1 MAARQKLMTFHDGL
15 GDAMAV
21 VTCVKLLEEGEAPR
35 PCTMGDSVTDW
46 RGSQSNRRYICSPE
60 Y

>member
-15 GDAMAV
+15 GDAMVV
-21 VTCVKLLEEGEAPR
+21 VTCVKLLEEGEGR
-35 PCTMGDSVTDW
+35 PCTMDDSVTAW